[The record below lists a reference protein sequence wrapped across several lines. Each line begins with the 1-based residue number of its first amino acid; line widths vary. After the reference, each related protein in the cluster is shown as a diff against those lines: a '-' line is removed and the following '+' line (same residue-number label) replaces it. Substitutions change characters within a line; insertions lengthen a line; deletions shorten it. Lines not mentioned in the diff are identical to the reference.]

1 MVVNY
6 DLPNESENY
15 VHRIGR
21 TARAGKT
28 GKAYTFCSEQDVY
41 NLPAIERYIEMQI
54 PSRVADASMLGND
67 ASEGVYIRTE
77 NWREDYE
84 GGRTSSRRG
93 GTGGGKFSGRR
104 DSKKSDARSGSRGR
118 RKTGS
123 ASERPAFRKE
133 RFTEDDTEKLQSMS
147 FEERMKLYKEKY
159 AKSASTFTDG
169 KGGSSSKSKGAKPF
183 SKKDRAKTERKN
195 GGGQGASRSSFERSG
210 KQNAKKYSDAKKK
223 TGVQRYDES
232 KKGLQSQSLWHKIK
246 SLFGKK

>member
-1 MVVNY
+1 
-6 DLPNESENY
+6 
-15 VHRIGR
+15 
-21 TARAGKT
+21 
-28 GKAYTFCSEQDVY
+28 
-41 NLPAIERYIEMQI
+41 
-54 PSRVADASMLGND
+54 MLGGD

-77 NWREDYE
+77 NWREDYD

-133 RFTEDDTEKLQSMS
+133 RFTEDATEKLQSMS

-195 GGGQGASRSSFERSG
+195 GGGQGASRSSFERGRQDVQKPSA
-210 KQNAKKYSDAKKK
+210 AKKRS
-223 TGVQRYDES
+223 GVQRYDES

>member
-1 MVVNY
+1 
-6 DLPNESENY
+6 
-15 VHRIGR
+15 
-21 TARAGKT
+21 
-28 GKAYTFCSEQDVY
+28 
-41 NLPAIERYIEMQI
+41 
-54 PSRVADASMLGND
+54 MLGFD
-67 ASEGVYIRTE
+67 KCDGVYIRTE

-84 GGRTSSRRG
+84 GGRSSSRRG

-104 DSKKSDARSGSRGR
+104 DSKKSDARSGVRDK

-123 ASERPAFRKE
+123 ASERSAFRKE
-133 RFTEDDTEKLQSMS
+133 RFTEDDTEKLQNMS

-159 AKSASTFTDG
+159 AKSASALTEG
-169 KGGSSSKSKGAKPF
+169 KGGSSSKSKSAKPF
-183 SKKDRAKTERKN
+183 PQNTRAKTERKN
-195 GGGQGASRSSFERSG
+195 GGGQGASLSSFERSG